1 MEHSLIIEVN
11 ISPIN
16 SKRTPI
22 PYYIDVLHT
31 KLSFDNGVAQQ
42 QDISHRYKWKQ
53 CHCNEEYQSRQ

>member
-1 MEHSLIIEVN
+1 MNKSEYNSWVGISNLLITKVN

-31 KLSFDNGVAQQ
+31 KLSFNNGIAQ
-42 QDISHRYKWKQ
+42 
-53 CHCNEEYQSRQ
+53 